1 MGDSTPVTTAV
12 KPTNIRINNKGFT
25 ILQWNACGLT
35 SMGHGD
41 ELKAFISNSTII
53 IDIICVQETWLF
65 NKKKKKKPTSL
76 ATTFNINGYTSYYS
90 SEGNTTRGGVGFLYS

>member
-12 KPTNIRINNKGFT
+12 KPTNIRNNNKGFT

-53 IDIICVQETWLF
+53 IDIMCSGNMAFQQKENHHI
-65 NKKKKKKPTSL
+65 
-76 ATTFNINGYTSYYS
+76 SYYI
-90 SEGNTTRGGVGFLYS
+90 

>member
-1 MGDSTPVTTAV
+1 MGDSTPVTPAV
-12 KPTNIRINNKGFT
+12 KPTSIINNNKGFT

-41 ELKAFISNSTII
+41 ELKAFINNSTII

-65 NKKKKKKPTSL
+65 NKKKKKTTTL
-76 ATTFNINGYTSYYS
+76 ATTFNING
-90 SEGNTTRGGVGFLYS
+90 